1 MLASF
6 FEAERTVDGPERPLD
21 RSARDRDER
30 EDDAAV
36 GKASGYADSDSN
48 YEALIRF
55 RAVEAVVNLKQ
66 VGFVDL
72 PRPTCGALARS
83 RVGKWS
89 RPPSHV
95 LWHDRPRW

>member
-6 FEAERTVDGPERPLD
+6 FEADRTVDGPERPLD

-30 EDDAAV
+30 EVDAAV

-48 YEALIRF
+48 YEALICF
-55 RAVEAVVNLKQ
+55 KAIEAVEKW

-72 PRPTCGALARS
+72 PHPTCGALARS

-95 LWHDRPRW
+95 VWYDRPRW